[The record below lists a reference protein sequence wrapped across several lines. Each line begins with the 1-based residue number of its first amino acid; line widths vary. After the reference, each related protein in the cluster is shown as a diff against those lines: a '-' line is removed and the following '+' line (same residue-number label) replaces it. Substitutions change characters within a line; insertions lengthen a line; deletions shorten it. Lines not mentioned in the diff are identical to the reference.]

1 VPRARLPVL
10 ALTAAA
16 VVLTGCGDKARTRTA
31 SPRPAV
37 EVGYPFPYDAGD
49 VADRLA
55 FAGLRRE
62 GIAVHVRE
70 LGGVA
75 NGVVALVRGDVQL
88 ATMPYSTAI
97 RAADEGAH
105 LRVVLGRNMVS
116 DAVLVARPGIDS
128 VAGLRGRRVA
138 FDAHG
143 LDGDTLVRVALAR
156 ADVPV
161 AEVKLSTFPDS
172 AARAAALVARRVD
185 AAVLDAPDYERLLGR
200 GLDVT
205 VLARLSDFEPRSA
218 ASVWVVSQSWAD
230 KHPVLVGRIVRGLLD
245 GYAYVYTAAGR
256 RAWIAAARR
265 SILRADPALA
275 PRIYDFY
282 RSALFWPL
290 RDRPITP
297 GEHRRTVRFLLA
309 VHELARYVPFS
320 RVWAPSWWRNAA
332 SSA

>member
-16 VVLTGCGDKARTRTA
+16 VLLAGCGNGARARTS
-31 SPRPAV
+31 SPQPAV
-37 EVGYPFPYDAGD
+37 EVGYPLPYDASD

-55 FAGLRRE
+55 FAGLRRK
-62 GIAVHVRE
+62 GIALHVQE

-75 NGVVALVRGDVQL
+75 NAVVALVRGDVQL
-88 ATMPYSTAI
+88 ATVPYATAI

-105 LRVVLGRNMVS
+105 LRVVLGQNMVS

-128 VAGLRGRRVA
+128 VAALRGRRVA

-143 LDGDTLVRVALAR
+143 LDGDTLVGVALAR
-156 ADVPV
+156 ADVPE
-161 AEVKLSTFPDS
+161 ADVKLSTFPDS
-172 AARAAALVARRVD
+172 AARAAELAARRVD
-185 AAVLDAPDYERLLGR
+185 AAVLDEPDYERLRGR

-218 ASVWVVSQSWAD
+218 SSVWVVSQSWAD
-230 KHPVLVGRIVRGLLD
+230 AHPVLVGRIVRGLLD
-245 GYAYVYTAAGR
+245 GYAYVYTPEGG

-265 SILRADPALA
+265 SVFQGDPELA
-275 PRIYDFY
+275 PRIYHFY
-282 RSALFWPL
+282 RSTRFWPL

-297 GEHRRTVRFLLA
+297 AEHRRAVRFWLA
-309 VHELARYVPFS
+309 VHELARYVPFLH
-320 RVWAPSWWRNAA
+320 VWTPSWWRNVAGRT
-332 SSA
+332 